1 MWLQKDLIRE
11 WGYSLDTVV
20 EDRSLEKK
28 SARDSIFTLREIC
41 KRKSSERNVV
51 GEVDDGSKHVPGVG
65 VTSHFGLVALFFVV
79 DVRILSSTTRG
90 STKRDVGRRT
100 EIVEQVMEVG
110 GGRWRSVEVGGG
122 RPTRAAPP
130 TCRFDSWY
138 TKLPPRN
145 RSTGS
150 PSSTCC
156 SVLSRCRE
164 SGQQTDHANGTINT
178 RSAERLT
185 QSLIKH
191 VTFAEEPVSY

>member
-122 RPTRAAPP
+122 WWRSANSSSPPDVSIRFLIHEVAASKSFDRLSLVHVLF
-130 TCRFDSWY
+130 RFVS
-138 TKLPPRN
+138 LPWIR
-145 RSTGS
+145 T
-150 PSSTCC
+150 
-156 SVLSRCRE
+156 
-164 SGQQTDHANGTINT
+164 ANGSCKWN
-178 RSAERLT
+178 
-185 QSLIKH
+185 
-191 VTFAEEPVSY
+191 Y